1 MLLKAFAPPEKH
13 EALVVII
20 KDPSG
25 KLELR
30 AEVLIFKVENLR
42 CDLTAFMGIEGDSL
56 LSLCCCFVTSWDGRD
71 VIVSRTTLYSGT
83 LPHTL

>member
-1 MLLKAFAPPEKH
+1 MQLKAFVPPDKY
-13 EALVVII
+13 EALVLSR

-42 CDLTAFMGIEGDSL
+42 CGLTAFMGIEGDSL
-56 LSLCCCFVTSWDGRD
+56 LSLCCCFVKSWDGRD

-83 LPHTL
+83 L